1 MTENFIR
8 NGISK
13 ISDFLVEFFIP
24 PKCPICGKLL
34 DISDSNDEILCGD
47 CFEKWNE
54 EREKTC
60 KKCLKIAA
68 FCSCTAKLNKTGLIS
83 FYSSCIMYE
92 SEFSKKFIVAL
103 KYKSQKKLIE
113 FVAHQL
119 MNNIYVMYDVDFSN
133 CVIAY
138 PPRSRSSLKKYGF
151 DHAKMI
157 AESLSEK
164 TKIPVFHGIGNKGS
178 KEQKYLSYEGR
189 AKNAFES
196 FYIKDKTEA
205 NEFLKGKT
213 VLLIDDVITTG
224 ATAVCISA
232 FLHNAGA
239 SSVRFFSA
247 AKTPPPSVKNM

>member
-24 PKCPICGKLL
+24 PKCPVCGKLL

-47 CFEKWNE
+47 CFEKWNG

-196 FYIKDKTEA
+196 FYIKNKTEA
-205 NEFLKGKT
+205 NEFLKFH
-213 VLLIDDVITTG
+213 VNVAIL
-224 ATAVCISA
+224 
-232 FLHNAGA
+232 
-239 SSVRFFSA
+239 
-247 AKTPPPSVKNM
+247 TP

>member
-8 NGISK
+8 NSISK
-13 ISDFLVEFFIP
+13 VSDFLLEFFIP
-24 PKCPICGKLL
+24 PKCPVCGKLL
-34 DISDSNDEILCGD
+34 DISDGDDGVLCED

-68 FCSCTAKLNKTGLIS
+68 FCNCTAKLNKTGLIS
-83 FYSSCIMYE
+83 YYSSCIMYE

-113 FVAHQL
+113 FTARQL

-157 AESLSEK
+157 AEALGEK
-164 TKIPVFHGIGNKGS
+164 TKIPVFHGISNKGS

-196 FYIKDKTEA
+196 FYIKNKTEA

-213 VLLIDDVITTG
+213 VILIDDVTTTG

-232 FLHNAGA
+232 FLHNCGVE
-239 SSVRFFSA
+239 SVKFFTA
-247 AKTPPPSVKNM
+247 AKTPPPSKNM